1 MEAGTDQDQWCRTTF
16 GASVKTNFTWTIEN
30 FRNRPEKY
38 QEYITSSSFYVTDS
52 DNRVTKWCI
61 YVFPKGRKVLG
72 EDKIDLRDFVCLYLA
87 SENDFS
93 VTASLGCCVL
103 DRNAR
108 KMYKMHSNPH
118 EMTHVGY
125 IFGVHKFLRQS
136 DLTGRLLPDGNLT
149 LAFEVTVY
157 GKGKTVSG
165 SKDLDNN
172 NFLPQ
177 EERRKQLSNHFGQM
191 LEDKEF
197 SDVEIHCNGKV
208 FSCHQSILAAR
219 SSVLRAMLQAEM
231 REAQTKRIVIQ
242 DSTPEIVGEILR
254 FIYTGD
260 ISDEKLSEMVTDL
273 LRVADMY
280 ELDFLR
286 KMCEAN
292 LCSTLKVENSIEL
305 LVLGDM
311 YHTPKLKKRALELV
325 AMNMKKIVDTDV
337 YKDLLRQKPDLAWE
351 VIKVKTL
358 EAEDES

>member
-1 MEAGTDQDQWCRTTF
+1 MEAGTEQDHWCRTTF
-16 GASVKTNFTWTIEN
+16 GDSVKSNFTWTIEN

-38 QEYITSSSFYVTDS
+38 QESITSSSFSVTDS

-61 YVFPKGRKVLG
+61 YVFPKGRQEVRG
-72 EDKIDLRDFVCLYLA
+72 EDKIDYKGCVSVYLLNG
-87 SENDFS
+87 NDFP

-103 DRNAR
+103 DKNAR
-108 KMYKMHSNPH
+108 KMNKMHSKPYALSV
-118 EMTHVGY
+118 TGY
-125 IFGVHKFLRQS
+125 IYFPMFLRRS
-136 DLTGRLLPDGNLT
+136 SLTGRLLPDGNLT
-149 LAFEVTVY
+149 LALEVTVY
-157 GKGKTVSG
+157 GKGKTLSG
-165 SKDLDNN
+165 SKDN

-177 EERRKQLSNHFGQM
+177 EERRKQLSDHFGQM

-242 DSTPEIVGEILR
+242 DSTPEIVGEMLR

-286 KMCEAN
+286 KICDAN
-292 LCSTLKVENSIEL
+292 LCSSLKVENSIEL

-311 YHTPKLKKRALELV
+311 HHAPKLKKKALELV
-325 AMNMKKIVDTDV
+325 AMSMKKIVDTDV

-351 VIKVKTL
+351 VNKAKTL
-358 EAEDES
+358 EADES